1 MCDTFLLMTTVMAY
15 YVHDTVITLCGM
27 CNLILKIY
35 QYFGKGAKRA
45 RRLILALSNLA
56 YKERF

>member
-27 CNLILKIY
+27 CNLILKKISI
-35 QYFGKGAKRA
+35 FSESCKK
-45 RRLILALSNLA
+45 S
-56 YKERF
+56 